1 VAGPDDSAKWRRAV
15 LWAGLAFGAFA
26 LFTRIARDTRVV
38 VGLLAVAAFVALV
51 VGQVIWSRRRS
62 QRQIEAG
69 KRSGKLSVEMGL
81 DFSCLPGDWP
91 TMAQDA
97 LSPMLTSGRVPLPV
111 LPVRLTA
118 HGGHLEIDKRR
129 SLLLGRAPFHAEV
142 PIAEI
147 TDVTVGPP
155 LAGITGSSITIA
167 LRGGEELRGT
177 VSVGGEFAEVLAAQ
191 LRALS
196 DRRPRSGRAA
206 SRGIRVTSPL
216 PPKRT
221 PPLRAWVLMMATLP
235 LALIAIVPQ
244 DGVAGYGLAWMAVLY
259 ALWLRIRRPA
269 SMARRLGIALYIVAI
284 GFVIDAIGFANY
296 AAATDQLVRVAGS
309 LVAVGIG
316 WWMMVSSRS
325 NQGSEH
331 GGPAV

>member
-1 VAGPDDSAKWRRAV
+1 VAGLDDSAKWRRVV

-26 LFTRIARDTRVV
+26 FFTRVARYAGSVV
-38 VGLLAVAAFVALV
+38 VGLLAVAAFVASV

-62 QRQIEAG
+62 ERQIEAG

-81 DFSCLPGDWP
+81 DFSCLTGDWR

-97 LSPMLTSGRVPLPV
+97 LNPMLTSGRVPLPV
-111 LPVRLTA
+111 LPVRITA

-129 SLLLGRAPFHAEV
+129 SFLLGRAPFHAEV
-142 PIAEI
+142 SIAEI
-147 TDVTVGPP
+147 TGVTVGPP

-167 LRGGEELRGT
+167 LRSGEELRGT
-177 VSVGGEFAEVLAAQ
+177 VSVGREHAEDVAAQ
-191 LRALS
+191 LRALI
-196 DRRPRSGRAA
+196 DRRPRRAA
-206 SRGIRVTSPL
+206 SRGIRVTSPA

-221 PPLRAWVLMMATLP
+221 PAGRAWLLMMATLP

-244 DGVAGYGLAWMAVLY
+244 DGVAGYATAWMAVLY

-269 SMARRLGIALYIVAI
+269 SMARRLAIALYIVAI
-284 GFVIDAIGFANY
+284 GFVIDAIGFADY
-296 AAATDQLVRVAGS
+296 AATTDQLVRFAGAF
-309 LVAVGIG
+309 VAVGIG

-325 NQGSEH
+325 NKDSEH
-331 GGPAV
+331 GGTAV